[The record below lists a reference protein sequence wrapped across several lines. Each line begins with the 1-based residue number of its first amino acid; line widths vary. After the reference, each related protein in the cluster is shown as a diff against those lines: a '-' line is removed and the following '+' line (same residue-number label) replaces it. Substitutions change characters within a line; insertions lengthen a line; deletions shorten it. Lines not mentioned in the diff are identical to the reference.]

1 MSALLSVRHY
11 HQEIV
16 CHEHD
21 HAQLVFGL
29 SGHLHFE
36 VAGLG
41 SHVSRQSLAVVPAGA
56 RHACESRNGSECLVL
71 DVPAGDWLERNLGDH
86 ANASR
91 RLLEAPLRVELSASQ
106 SGLVNWLAASAFNDP
121 LIARQGSILLLASL
135 NAQAAPR
142 PTLGLPLSMLNAYI
156 ERHAAHPIQVA
167 DLARLAGLS
176 AARFHHRFVEE
187 TGLTPMAYVRDK
199 RLRLGRQLLH
209 NSRLSVGEIAARVGY
224 TSQSAFTAALSRQF
238 GETPRALRERHSGD
252 D

>member
-11 HQEIV
+11 HQDIV

-21 HAQLVFGL
+21 HAQLVFGV
-29 SGHLHFE
+29 SGHLQFE

-41 SHVSRQSLAVVPAGA
+41 SRISRQTLVVVPAGA
-56 RHACESRNGSECLVL
+56 RHACDSRHGSECLVF
-71 DVPAGDWLERNLGDH
+71 DVPAGDWLERHLGNHVD
-86 ANASR
+86 ASR
-91 RLLEAPLRVELSASQ
+91 RLLDAPQKVELSVTQ
-106 SGLVNWLAASAFNDP
+106 SGLVNWLAASPINDP

-135 NAQAAPR
+135 SAQADSR
-142 PTLGLPLSMLNAYI
+142 PSLGLPLSALNAYI

-167 DLARLAGLS
+167 DLASLAGLS
-176 AARFHHRFVEE
+176 AARFHNRFLDE

-238 GETPRALRERHSGD
+238 GETPKALRERQPRD
-252 D
+252 K

>member
-11 HQEIV
+11 HQDIV
-16 CHEHD
+16 CHEHG

-29 SGHLHFE
+29 SGHLQFE

-41 SHVSRQSLAVVPAGA
+41 SQVSRQTLAVVPAGA
-56 RHACESRNGSECLVL
+56 RHACDSRHGSECLVF
-71 DVPAGDWLERNLGDH
+71 DVPAGDWLERHLGEH
-86 ANASR
+86 AGTSR
-91 RLLEAPLRVELSASQ
+91 RLLEAPRQIELSVTQ
-106 SGLVNWLAASAFNDP
+106 HGLVNWLAASSIHDP

-135 NAQAAPR
+135 CTRAQPHPR
-142 PTLGLPLSMLNAYI
+142 AGLPLAALDAYI

-167 DLARLAGLS
+167 DLAGVVGLS
-176 AARFHHRFVEE
+176 AARVHKRFVDE

-238 GETPRALRERHSGD
+238 GATPKVLRERQSGD
-252 D
+252 K

>member
-11 HQEIV
+11 HQDIL
-16 CHEHD
+16 CHEHG

-29 SGHLHFE
+29 SGHLQFE
-36 VAGLG
+36 VAGMG
-41 SHVSRQSLAVVPAGA
+41 TRVSRQTLAVVPADA

-71 DVPAGDWLERNLGDH
+71 DVPAGDWLERHLGDH
-86 ANASR
+86 IDASH
-91 RLLEAPLRVELSASQ
+91 RLLEKPRKVELSAAQ
-106 SGLVNWLAASAFNDP
+106 SGLVNWLAASAVDDP
-121 LIARQGSILLLASL
+121 LIARQGAILLLASL
-135 NAQAAPR
+135 NTQAQLR
-142 PTLGLPLSMLNAYI
+142 PSPGLPLSALNAYI

-167 DLARLAGLS
+167 DLAGLTGLS
-176 AARFHHRFVEE
+176 AARFHHRFLDE